1 MKHNVIAALLL
12 AAVTMM
18 TVGCN
23 KEDNIAP
30 IEPKAKVSRIY
41 TTNTTI
47 MERYNDST
55 QTWDTTI
62 YLPSERK
69 LNCELIWTGN
79 RLDSMHHGVNIY
91 LFTYDSRGRL
101 VHVEDA
107 YTYTHFDLDYNA
119 SGQLSRVYK
128 CSLHEGDTV
137 YKETYLYFWSDGKL
151 QRLES
156 DIWAQDPSAEALK
169 HETRF
174 YTWVGDNVTKTV
186 RHSLHLD
193 GSRDTLN
200 YYFEVNNLANPF
212 YGFPFWQ
219 IPYYKMI
226 ASFDGTDGLNKNMV
240 TRYYNEKMEN
250 QFEYTTTGG
259 RVTGIHEVYTTT
271 NPSGLTRSLSVTDY
285 EIEYVN

>member
-1 MKHNVIAALLL
+1 MMKHNIIAALLL

-23 KEDNIAP
+23 KEDNIVP

-41 TTNTTI
+41 VTNTTI
-47 MERYNDST
+47 LESYNDST
-55 QTWDTTI
+55 QTWDTMY
-62 YLPSERK
+62 YLPGGRSLNSEFF
-69 LNCELIWTGN
+69 WTGD
-79 RLDSMHHGVNIY
+79 RLDSLHKGMNTFHFV
-91 LFTYDSRGRL
+91 YDNRGRL
-101 VHVEDA
+101 VNADMD
-107 YTYTHFDLDYNA
+107 YLQCFDIEYNTD
-119 SGQLSRVYK
+119 GNVSRVYK
-128 CSLHEGDTV
+128 CDLDDGDTV
-137 YKETYLYFWSDGKL
+137 LTETYLYFWSGGKL

-174 YTWVGDNVTKTV
+174 YTWAGDNVAKTV

>member
-1 MKHNVIAALLL
+1 MMKHNIIAALLL

-18 TVGCN
+18 TVSCN
-23 KEDNIAP
+23 KEDNIVP
-30 IEPKAKVSRIY
+30 IETKAKVSRIY
-41 TTNTTI
+41 VTNTTI
-47 MERYNDST
+47 LESYNDST
-55 QTWDTTI
+55 QTWDTMY
-62 YLPSERK
+62 YLPGGRSLNSEFF
-69 LNCELIWTGN
+69 WTDD
-79 RLDSMHHGVNIY
+79 RLDSLLKGMNTFHFV
-91 LFTYDSRGRL
+91 YDNRGRL
-101 VHVEDA
+101 VNADMD
-107 YTYTHFDLDYNA
+107 YLQCFDIEYNTD
-119 SGQLSRVYK
+119 GNVSRVYK
-128 CSLHEGDTV
+128 CDLDDGDTV
-137 YKETYLYFWSDGKL
+137 LTETYLYFWSGGKL

-169 HETRF
+169 HETRY

-250 QFEYTTTGG
+250 QFEYTTNGG

>member
-1 MKHNVIAALLL
+1 M
-12 AAVTMM
+12 
-18 TVGCN
+18 
-23 KEDNIAP
+23 
-30 IEPKAKVSRIY
+30 
-41 TTNTTI
+41 
-47 MERYNDST
+47 
-55 QTWDTTI
+55 
-62 YLPSERK
+62 
-69 LNCELIWTGN
+69 
-79 RLDSMHHGVNIY
+79 
-91 LFTYDSRGRL
+91 
-101 VHVEDA
+101 
-107 YTYTHFDLDYNA
+107 
-119 SGQLSRVYK
+119 
-128 CSLHEGDTV
+128 
-137 YKETYLYFWSDGKL
+137 
-151 QRLES
+151 ES

-174 YTWVGDNVTKTV
+174 YTWAGDNVAKTV

-226 ASFDGTDGLNKNMV
+226 TSFDGTDGLNKNMV

-285 EIEYVN
+285 EIEYLN